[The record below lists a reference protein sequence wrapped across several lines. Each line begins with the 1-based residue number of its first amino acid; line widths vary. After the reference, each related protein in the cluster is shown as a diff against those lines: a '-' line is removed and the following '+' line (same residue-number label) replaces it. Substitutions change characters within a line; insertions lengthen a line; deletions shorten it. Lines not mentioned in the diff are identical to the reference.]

1 MKIAYDPKKNEK
13 NEKNEKNIRER
24 GLSFDRADEFNF
36 TAASFSLVERRGE
49 MRRLAVGYLDKR
61 LHVLVYQRRGAGI
74 WVISY
79 RKANDKEARKYGKAK
94 TID

>member
-1 MKIAYDPKKNEK
+1 VAITYDPKKNER
-13 NEKNEKNIRER
+13 NIRER
-24 GLSFDRADEFNF
+24 GLSFDRADELDF
-36 TAASFSLVERRGE
+36 TTASFFLVDRTGDAVRRI
-49 MRRLAVGYLDKR
+49 AVGYSDKR

-79 RKANDKEARKYGKAK
+79 RKASTKEARKYGKAK